1 MDIKTMYSQ
10 VAEMTDEEK
19 IKMYS
24 KFSKAELIKMLIES
38 NRFNEL
44 LSKNQTT
51 QFSFTGIIPKSVK
64 CILHNWLPIPS
75 PNTAINKWQCLKC
88 GEIKESS
95 GSDCFTTTIINE
107 T

>member
-10 VAEMTDEEK
+10 VVEMTDEEK

-38 NRFNEL
+38 NKFVEI
-44 LSKNQTT
+44 LSKNQIS
-51 QFSFTGIIPKSVK
+51 QFSFTGTIPK
-64 CILHNWLPIPS
+64 CAHNWFPLPS
-75 PNTAINKWQCLKC
+75 PNTAISRWQCLKC

-95 GSDCFTTTIINE
+95 GSDCFTSTKINE
-107 T
+107 P